1 MKNYKSRKNFIKL
14 PIRFNE
20 EIDWIKQIENW
31 NVIIYNKGE
40 KLDVNSVALP
50 SVGRGERS
58 WNLFKFYSEQLSY
71 LNGLYGFVQGN
82 PVGNGLSS
90 NENIILDIKSISTL
104 EGFSFFK
111 GSKILYSD
119 LNGLPDHNTGID
131 IRGYCTKFE
140 IKVPEKLEFAPGAQ
154 FVVCSNSVKARPV
167 DFYKNLLNSVNTS
180 IKPCEAYILERLWF
194 YIFKHY
200 KDAAW
205 KCI

>member
-1 MKNYKSRKNFIKL
+1 MKTLVVS
-14 PIRFNE
+14 RFNE
-20 EIDWIKQIENW
+20 EIDWTKQIENW

-50 SVGRGERS
+50 NVGREAETYL
-58 WNLFKFYSEQLSY
+58 NFIVNNYHD

-82 PVGNGLSS
+82 PFGNGLSS
-90 NENIILDIKSISTL
+90 NENIILDINSITTL

-131 IRGYCTKFE
+131 ITGYCTKFE

-194 YIFKHY
+194 YIFKRY
-200 KDAAW
+200 KDAA
-205 KCI
+205 